1 MARKK
6 PPGELVETTV
16 TYLEMR
22 SSPRRPA
29 TPAPLGKLAIMRSE
43 QPTVSFYRYL
53 YNTIGEP
60 WNWSDRRRLDDDEL
74 RAIIHDPKVEIY
86 VLYAAGVPA
95 GYVEIDLRRAGEAE
109 IAYFGLAPEYIG
121 RGLGVFLLDWAI
133 AAAWTHQPKR
143 VWVHTCTL
151 DHPRALPLYQ
161 RAGFVPYERRTEKVE
176 KLVTLKLTPP
186 SAQPSDG
193 ESG

>member
-1 MARKK
+1 MTRKK
-6 PPGELVETTV
+6 APGELVETTV

-22 SSPRRPA
+22 SPPRRPA
-29 TPAPLGKLAIMRSE
+29 TPAPLGKLAILRSE

-60 WNWSDRRRLDDDEL
+60 WNWSDRRRLDDDAL

-161 RAGFVPYERRTEKVE
+161 RAGFVAYERRTEEVE
-176 KLVTLKLTPP
+176 KLVTVALARNGKN
-186 SAQPSDG
+186 
-193 ESG
+193 

>member
-1 MARKK
+1 MTRKK

-22 SSPRRPA
+22 SPPRRPA
-29 TPAPLGKLAIMRSE
+29 TPAPLGKLAILRSE

-60 WNWSDRRRLDDDEL
+60 WNWSDRRRLDDDAL

-95 GYVEIDLRRAGEAE
+95 GYVEIDLRRDREAE

-161 RAGFVPYERRTEKVE
+161 RAGFVPYQRRTEKVE
-176 KLVTLKLTPP
+176 KLATLKLARKEENAP
-186 SAQPSDG
+186 
-193 ESG
+193 